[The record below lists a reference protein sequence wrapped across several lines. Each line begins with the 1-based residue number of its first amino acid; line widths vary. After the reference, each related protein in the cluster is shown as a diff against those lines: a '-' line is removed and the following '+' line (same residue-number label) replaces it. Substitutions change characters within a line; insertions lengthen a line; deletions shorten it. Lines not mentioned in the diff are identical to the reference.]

1 MWKFV
6 FVLLVTALA
15 LLVAQLIAD
24 APVIQTRVGALHTVQ
39 VTYAY
44 AGCEGVRETTK
55 ATSPRAAS
63 RTGSPRHCRRSSA
76 QKSCRGRRAG

>member
-24 APVIQTRVGALHTVQ
+24 APVIQTRVGAVSQVL

-44 AGCEGVRETTK
+44 AGI
-55 ATSPRAAS
+55 
-63 RTGSPRHCRRSSA
+63 
-76 QKSCRGRRAG
+76 RG

>member
-24 APVIQTRVGALHTVQ
+24 APVIQTRVGATSQVQ
-39 VTYAY
+39 ITYAY
-44 AGCEGVRETTK
+44 AGI
-55 ATSPRAAS
+55 
-63 RTGSPRHCRRSSA
+63 
-76 QKSCRGRRAG
+76 RG

>member
-24 APVIQTRVGALHTVQ
+24 APVIQTRVGAVSRVQ

-44 AGCEGVRETTK
+44 AGI
-55 ATSPRAAS
+55 
-63 RTGSPRHCRRSSA
+63 
-76 QKSCRGRRAG
+76 RG

>member
-1 MWKFV
+1 MSKFV

-24 APVIQTRVGALHTVQ
+24 APVIQTRVGAVSQVQ

-44 AGCEGVRETTK
+44 AVI
-55 ATSPRAAS
+55 
-63 RTGSPRHCRRSSA
+63 
-76 QKSCRGRRAG
+76 RG

>member
-24 APVIQTRVGALHTVQ
+24 APVIQTRVGALHAVQ
-39 VTYAY
+39 VTHAY
-44 AGCEGVRETTK
+44 AGVR
-55 ATSPRAAS
+55 
-63 RTGSPRHCRRSSA
+63 G
-76 QKSCRGRRAG
+76 

>member
-24 APVIQTRVGALHTVQ
+24 APVIQTRVGALHTVR

-44 AGCEGVRETTK
+44 AGVR
-55 ATSPRAAS
+55 
-63 RTGSPRHCRRSSA
+63 G
-76 QKSCRGRRAG
+76 

>member
-24 APVIQTRVGALHTVQ
+24 APVIQ
-39 VTYAY
+39 YARRR
-44 AGCEGVRETTK
+44 GEHKCRCR
-55 ATSPRAAS
+55 SPMPMQAS
-63 RTGSPRHCRRSSA
+63 G
-76 QKSCRGRRAG
+76 GD

>member
-1 MWKFV
+1 MNGSLSSGSAAAAYEDSLWRASITAPKLSEAVMWKFV

-24 APVIQTRVGALHTVQ
+24 APVIQTRVGAVSQVQ

-44 AGCEGVRETTK
+44 AGI
-55 ATSPRAAS
+55 
-63 RTGSPRHCRRSSA
+63 
-76 QKSCRGRRAG
+76 RG